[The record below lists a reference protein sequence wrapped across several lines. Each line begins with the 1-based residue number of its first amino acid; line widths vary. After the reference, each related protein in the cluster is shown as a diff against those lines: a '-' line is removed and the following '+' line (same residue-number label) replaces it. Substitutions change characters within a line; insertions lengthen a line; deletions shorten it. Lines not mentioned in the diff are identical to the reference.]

1 MRKGGVEMM
10 TDKERLEE
18 IKEWFNADG
27 EMHEFQIEWLIE
39 QAEKVDKQ
47 YSRIEVLEE
56 YIGQLEHEKQLLY
69 GRLNMIRDLTSKK
82 IE

>member
-1 MRKGGVEMM
+1 M

-39 QAEKVDKQ
+39 QAEKAELLNKKFEWLKKA
-47 YSRIEVLEE
+47 IEVCND
-56 YIGQLEHEKQLLY
+56 EKISPKELANLL
-69 GRLNMIRDLTSKK
+69 NIHKN
-82 IE
+82 